1 MLVWFRTQSG
11 NSIAVDDRH
20 VTSVYESDVNDNK
33 ITNINTLNGNI
44 QVVDSVL
51 EVVSRLN
58 NAE

>member
-1 MLVWFRTQSG
+1 MLVWFTTQYG
-11 NSIAVDDRH
+11 TSIAIDNRH